1 MTHRP
6 GRIRQS
12 RRAARL
18 DFTSLEIVGALL
30 TPDIV
35 ARVAAFE
42 ANDQSEE
49 SYEIPAGLKLRDE
62 IARYYRIG
70 EALWSRFEA
79 TRRQS
84 VAASERF
91 VLDLLRQCFGF
102 DSIEARSI
110 TRLGER
116 EFPVRHAA
124 QGGRVPIV
132 IAPAPADSAR
142 RSGVDESLP
151 QFGDSSRRRPA
162 TLLLQEYL
170 NARDDACWGLVSDG
184 ITLRL
189 MRDNVSLTR
198 PAWIEANLSKIF
210 SEGLFPDFS
219 ALWMLIHQSR
229 FGNNQVAA
237 SDCSLERWRDRGR
250 TEGVAAREKL
260 RLGVEAA
267 LCELGQGFIE
277 NPKNE
282 LLRQAL
288 RDGSLTRQSFFEEL
302 LRLVYRL
309 IFLFAAEDRNLL
321 HDPDATLEARRVYAE
336 GYSLGRLRERSIR
349 RVAWDRHGD
358 AWEGLKVTSVAL
370 SRGEVQLG
378 LPALGG
384 LFARG
389 ILANLDGAQI
399 ENRRFL
405 AAIWRLAWLR
415 PDGQPLTR
423 VNWRDMETEELG
435 SVYESLLELTPLA
448 SADARTF
455 EFAEGDETKGNA
467 RKTSG
472 SYYTPDA
479 LVKLLLDSTLD
490 PVLDAAEARGG
501 EDLAGEILKLSII
514 DPACGSGHFLLGAAR
529 RAAARIA
536 KLRSPGAP
544 SQTEFQ
550 HALREV
556 VSHCIY
562 GVDRNP
568 MAVELCKVAL
578 WIEALEPGKPLTFLD
593 AQIRC
598 GDSLIGVFDRSML
611 ERGIP
616 DEAYKPLTGDDKEL
630 AKTYA
635 RYNKQQR
642 DGKGATGFLSE
653 LRPPERL
660 TRADRLL
667 AEMPQET
674 LGEVGEKT
682 RSFGDMRQQDE
693 WVRLKSASDLYVSAY
708 LYTSAFFSPKP
719 TPFAASR
726 IEDPR
731 MPLTEHVW
739 KAAGGSAIPGYLIDE
754 ARKISDKVGAF
765 HWHIEF
771 PRIFAVGGFDVVIGN
786 PPWERI
792 KLQEQEFFATRS
804 PEIAGAPN
812 KPAREKLIAAL
823 EKADSNTP
831 DGRLWADF
839 QFAKRTAEA
848 TGEFARS
855 SGRYPLTARGDVNT
869 YGLFAELFA
878 NLARADGRSGV
889 IVPTGIATDGSTSAF
904 FGDLV
909 EKKRLAQLID
919 FENRERLFP
928 AVDSRMKFCILAIGT
943 SERANFAFF
952 LTNTAQFDE
961 AERRF
966 TLTASQI
973 ERINPN
979 TKTAPVFRSRADAEL
994 TAKLYANAPVLIE
1007 ERVEDTADN
1016 VSPWGIT
1023 FQTRLWHMT
1032 EDSAWFRTASALEGQ
1047 GWERDGI
1054 CWARSTGD
1062 HSEKS
1067 ERMLPLLESKMIHH
1081 FDHRWATFAGEA
1093 GNDEEGARDTTLV
1106 EKQNPAFEAFPRYW
1120 FPEHEATIR
1129 VARVPSSLK
1138 RALREADSLRC
1149 LRILA
1154 EWLTGYLL
1162 SVEGRHA
1169 REDDFTR
1176 VLGPSH
1182 DWRLTFAGSPERF
1195 IREPR
1200 TMANGM
1206 KAQMETALTAAD
1218 IVFLAEGPSDP
1229 VELAR
1234 SLIEIKQPRWLIG
1247 WRDITNA
1254 TNERTVIASVFPKF
1268 PMGNTA
1274 PLMFTT
1280 QRADHVA
1287 GLIGALSSM
1296 TLDFVARQKIG
1307 GTHMSVGYLQQFPVP
1322 PPSAFTPTDREFLIP
1337 RVLELTYTSHSMR
1350 LWAEDLGYSGAPF
1363 AWDEVRRAVLRAELD
1378 AFFAR
1383 KYGLIRDELRY
1394 VLDPADAKGADY
1406 PSETFR
1412 VLKKKEEARYGEYR
1426 TGRLVLDAWDL
1437 LARSNVGARSIEVR
1451 AQTVAPSTLRDGA
1464 WARPLPASPGDTGA
1478 MLAAILKTM
1487 SSPLPAPEVRLATVL
1502 ALEPRLLAPHLDSA
1516 QSAEWQRL
1524 VGSEA
1529 APLTR
1534 NAISFTPR
1542 VDRTWGAAVISHRGN
1557 GRLVENLASGT
1568 WAPGAGLGTIDTA
1581 GWPDGRA
1588 GMVMG
1593 VLAQISTDS
1602 VISAMP
1608 DEIRGW
1614 IDAAAA

>member
-1 MTHRP
+1 MARKITRTH
-6 GRIRQS
+6 QS
-12 RRAARL
+12 RRAARHE
-18 DFTSLEIVGALL
+18 FAGIEVVGALL
-30 TPDIV
+30 TPDMLGRI
-35 ARVAAFE
+35 AAFD
-42 ANDQSEE
+42 ANDQSEDG
-49 SYEIPAGLKLRDE
+49 YGIPAGLKLRDE

-70 EALWSRFEA
+70 EALWFRFA
-79 TRRQS
+79 AARSHS
-84 VAASERF
+84 VGASERF
-91 VLDLLRQCFGF
+91 VLELLRQCFGF
-102 DSIEARSI
+102 DAIKPQA
-110 TRLGER
+110 TTLVGER
-116 EFPVRHAA
+116 EFPVRHSALN
-124 QGGRVPIV
+124 GRVPIV
-132 IAPAPADSAR
+132 IAPAPVDGAR
-142 RSGVDESLP
+142 RSGLEESLV
-151 QFGDSSRRRPA
+151 QLGDGSRRRSA

-170 NARDDACWGLVSDG
+170 NSMESACWGLTSDG
-184 ITLRL
+184 VSLRL
-189 MRDNVSLTR
+189 LRDNISLTR
-198 PAWIEANLSKIF
+198 PAWIEANLAKIF

-229 FGNNQVAA
+229 FGSDHAA
-237 SDCSLERWRDRGR
+237 IADCSLERWRDRGR

-260 RLGVEAA
+260 RQGVEAA
-267 LCELGQGFIE
+267 LRELGQGFIE
-277 NPKNE
+277 HPKND

-309 IFLFAAEDRNLL
+309 IFLFAAEDRELL
-321 HDPDATLEARRVYAE
+321 HAPDATPEARQAYLE
-336 GYSLGRLRERSIR
+336 GYSLGRLRERSMR

-358 AWEGLKVTSVAL
+358 SWEGLKVTFVAL
-370 SRGEVQLG
+370 SRGEVRLG

-389 ILANLDGAQI
+389 VLANLDGAQI

-448 SADARTF
+448 SADTRTF

-467 RKTSG
+467 RKTTG

-490 PVLDAAEARGG
+490 PVLDAAEARGA
-501 EDLAGEILKLSII
+501 DDPVGEILKLSII

-616 DEAYKPLTGDDKEL
+616 DEAYKPLTGDDKEM

-653 LRPPERL
+653 LRPPESL

-674 LGEVGEKT
+674 LEQVGEKT
-682 RSFGDMRQQDE
+682 RSFDYLRRQDE

-708 LYTSAFFSPKP
+708 LYTAAFFSPKP
-719 TPFAASR
+719 APHSTFSAN
-726 IEDPR
+726 DLM

-739 KAAGGSAIPGYLIDE
+739 KAAGGNTVPSHLIDE
-754 ARKISDKVGAF
+754 ARKTSDLVGAF

-771 PRIFAVGGFDVVIGN
+771 PRIFEVGGFDVVIGN

-804 PEIAGAPN
+804 PEIASAPN
-812 KPAREKLIAAL
+812 KPAREKLISAL
-823 EKADSNTP
+823 KQSDPETP

-878 NLARADGRSGV
+878 NLARANGRSGV
-889 IVPTGIATDGSTSAF
+889 IVPTGIATDGSTAAF
-904 FGDLV
+904 FGHLI
-909 EKKRLAQLID
+909 EKKRLVQLID

-928 AVDSRMKFCILAIGT
+928 AVDSRMKFCILAIGA
-943 SERANFAFF
+943 SERASFAFF
-952 LTNTAQFDE
+952 LTNTQQFDE

-966 TLTASQI
+966 MLSAAEI

-994 TAKLYANAPVLIE
+994 TAKLYANAPVLVE
-1007 ERVEDTADN
+1007 EREGADEN
-1016 VSPWGIT
+1016 VNPWGIT

-1032 EDSAWFRTASALEGQ
+1032 EDADWFQTASVLEGQ
-1047 GWERDGI
+1047 GWEREGI
-1054 CWARSTGD
+1054 CWARSTSD
-1062 HSEKS
+1062 HPEKA

-1081 FDHRWATFAGEA
+1081 FDHRWATFAGGA
-1093 GNDEEGARDTTLV
+1093 TDDEEGARDTTLL
-1106 EKQNPAFEAFPRYW
+1106 EKRDPAFEAFPRYW
-1120 FPEHEATIR
+1120 FPEREATIR
-1129 VARVPSSLK
+1129 IARVPSTLK
-1138 RALREADSLRC
+1138 RAVREADSLRC

-1154 EWLTGYLL
+1154 EWLTGYIL
-1162 SVEGRHA
+1162 SVEGRYA
-1169 REDDFTR
+1169 REEDLTR
-1176 VLGPSH
+1176 VLGRSH
-1182 DWRLTFAGSPERF
+1182 DWRQTLGASPERF
-1195 IREPR
+1195 MREPR
-1200 TMANGM
+1200 TVANGV
-1206 KAQMETALTAAD
+1206 KAQLENPLTATD
-1218 IVFLAEGPSDP
+1218 VVFLAQGPSDP
-1229 VELAR
+1229 LELAT
-1234 SLIEIKQPRWLIG
+1234 SLIELKQPRWLMG

-1254 TNERTVIASVFPKF
+1254 TNERTIIASVFPKF

-1280 QRADHVA
+1280 KENGCAA
-1287 GLIGALSSM
+1287 GLIAALSSM

-1322 PPSAFTPTDREFLIP
+1322 PPSAFTPADREFLNS

-1350 LWAEDLGYSGAPF
+1350 LWAEDLGHFGAPF
-1363 AWDEVRRAVLRAELD
+1363 AWDEERRAVLRAELD

-1383 KYGLIRDELRY
+1383 KYGLNRDELRY
-1394 VLDPADAKGADY
+1394 ILDPADAKGESY

-1412 VLKKKEEARYGEYR
+1412 VLKNKEEGRYHEYR
-1426 TGRLVLDAWDL
+1426 TGRLVLDAWDRL
-1437 LARSNVGARSIEVR
+1437 VAADVSTTPVEVR
-1451 AQTVAPSTLRDGA
+1451 TRSVPPSMLRDGA
-1464 WARPLPASPGDTGA
+1464 WARPLPGSSGDAGA
-1478 MLAAILKTM
+1478 MLAAILKVM
-1487 SSPLPAPEVRLATVL
+1487 NGPLPPRQVRLAAIL
-1502 ALEPRLLAPHLDSA
+1502 ALEPRLLLPHLSA
-1516 QSAEWQRL
+1516 GEAMEWQRL
-1524 VGSEA
+1524 VGAEA
-1529 APLTR
+1529 VPLAG
-1534 NAISFTPR
+1534 NATSFVPR
-1542 VDRTWGAAVISHRGN
+1542 VDRNWGAAVIAHRGN
-1557 GRLVENLASGT
+1557 GRLVENLTVGT
-1568 WAPGAGLGTIDTA
+1568 WAPGLSLDSIDTA

-1593 VLAQISTDS
+1593 VLAQFSTDT
-1602 VISAMP
+1602 VVSAMP
-1608 DEIRGW
+1608 EEIRGW
-1614 IDAAAA
+1614 VDAAAA